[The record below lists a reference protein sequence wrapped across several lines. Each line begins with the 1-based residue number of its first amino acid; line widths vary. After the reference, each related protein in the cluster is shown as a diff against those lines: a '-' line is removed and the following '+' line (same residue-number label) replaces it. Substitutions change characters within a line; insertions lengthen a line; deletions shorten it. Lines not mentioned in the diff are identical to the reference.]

1 MADIKKEV
9 EAVAAR
15 RGLTTTSSSGSLGS
29 SDTNSGSHMV
39 MYNGAMLDIASMLQR
54 LDKSEKLK
62 LETDAK
68 LKDIEEEMG
77 ERRDWNLIMHVFR
90 VVF

>member
-1 MADIKKEV
+1 
-9 EAVAAR
+9 
-15 RGLTTTSSSGSLGS
+15 
-29 SDTNSGSHMV
+29 MV

-62 LETDAK
+62 LETDAN

-77 ERRDWNLIMHVFR
+77 ERRDWNLINDHMFR

>member
-1 MADIKKEV
+1 
-9 EAVAAR
+9 
-15 RGLTTTSSSGSLGS
+15 
-29 SDTNSGSHMV
+29 MV

-77 ERRDWNLIMHVFR
+77 ERRDWNLIIQVFHV
-90 VVF
+90 VC